1 LADLGSLHRRGV
13 KNARINYAVIVSG
26 DESRAALVPQIEP
39 GLFGHDDE
47 AIAKTDQ
54 IKDVHA

>member
-1 LADLGSLHRRGV
+1 V